1 MPKTVKPDLVILSV
15 PKVGM
20 KSAKVA
26 KIAKP
31 KSLKSVKP
39 VRTGGRYRGSGSSKY
54 WWSNDPTFLCKYC
67 KDGFHTAKERTRH
80 QHQHEAPFHCHNCEY
95 TNVRQDNLSKH
106 MLKKHKKSV
115 AVVQLE
121 RKAIRENDP
130 LFISSTKSV
139 AISVPLV
146 PISCV
151 MLPEND
157 IIPIQT
163 IPEPTGV
170 SCQTTFNCKRLV
182 TSLSPEDD
190 CLEVENDGVTS
201 TKFTQTVSVMN
212 KAKGREVIVSN
223 PHPSLIQDVLSKKKT
238 NLTNFEKAVRWRDC
252 GKRRV
257 LQDYKTLEPIV
268 LSCDLSDLPNDIAY
282 LKKLVMKLGV
292 RASMFESKN
301 HRLEKQVASLS
312 STDKFKLT

>member
-54 WWSNDPTFLCKYC
+54 WWSIDPTFLCKYC

-80 QHQHEAPFHCHNCEY
+80 QHQHEAPLHCHNCEY

-106 MLKKHKKSV
+106 MLKKHNKSV

-121 RKAIRENDP
+121 RKKIRENDP
-130 LFISSTKSV
+130 LLISSTKSV
-139 AISVPLV
+139 VISVPLV
-146 PISCV
+146 PITCV
-151 MLPEND
+151 MLPENG
-157 IIPIQT
+157 IQT

-268 LSCDLSDLPNDIAY
+268 LSCDLSDLPNDIGY
-282 LKKLVMKLGV
+282 LKNLVMKLGV
-292 RASMFESKN
+292 RASMVESRN
-301 HRLEKQVASLS
+301 HRLEKQVALLS

>member
-1 MPKTVKPDLVILSV
+1 MPKTVKPNLVILSV

-67 KDGFHTAKERTRH
+67 KDGFHTAKDRTRH
-80 QHQHEAPFHCHNCEY
+80 QHQHEAPFHCHDCEY

-115 AVVQLE
+115 NVVRLE

-139 AISVPLV
+139 ANSGPLV

-151 MLPEND
+151 ILPEND

-212 KAKGREVIVSN
+212 IAKGREVIVSN
-223 PHPSLIQDVLSKKKT
+223 PHPSLIQDVLSRKKT
-238 NLTNFEKAVRWRDC
+238 NLTSFEKAVRWDNC
-252 GKRRV
+252 GKRKV
-257 LQDYKTLEPIV
+257 LRDYRTLEPIV

-312 STDKFKLT
+312 STDKHI